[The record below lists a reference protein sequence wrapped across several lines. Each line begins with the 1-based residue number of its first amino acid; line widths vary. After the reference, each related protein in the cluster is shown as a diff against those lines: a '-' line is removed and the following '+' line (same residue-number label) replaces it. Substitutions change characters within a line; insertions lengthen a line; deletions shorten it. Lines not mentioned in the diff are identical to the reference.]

1 MQALCLYVDVPLCA
15 FRPHWSREYQ
25 DTYPFP
31 PPATVF
37 GMLLSLGGVDWP
49 EKSRYAGVELV
60 LALQG
65 EPQQSRVFRKFR
77 RVPQSKAKGKP
88 EPDPLTS
95 RRPDYQ
101 DLLLG
106 LKFWVWLRD
115 GKSPHSL
122 ADRVLAA
129 LNPTRRHA
137 IRRYGG
143 LSLGESSHLVNE
155 ISLKTP
161 ESQGRFLSRDPN
173 GYYQLPVWVH
183 HPRCG
188 EGQSRMGR
196 FSLLPLETLAEP
208 PASDPRWITIV
219 GPQG

>member
-1 MQALCLYVDVPLCA
+1 MDTLCLFIEAPICA
-15 FRPHWSREYQ
+15 FRPRWSREYQ
-25 DTYPFP
+25 ETYSFP
-31 PPATVF
+31 PPATVY
-37 GMLLSLGGVDWP
+37 GMLLSLVGVDWK
-49 EKSRYAGVELV
+49 EKANFIGVDMA
-60 LALQG
+60 LALQE
-65 EPQQSRVFRKFR
+65 EPEKCRVFRKFR
-77 RVPQSKAKGKP
+77 RVPQSKGKGKP
-88 EPDPLTS
+88 DPDPLTS

-106 LKFWVWLRD
+106 LQFWVWLRD
-115 GKSPHSL
+115 GQSHHSL
-122 ADRVLAA
+122 TSRVSAA
-129 LNPTRRHA
+129 LSSEHRHE

-155 ISLKTP
+155 ISLKPP
-161 ESQGRFLSRDPN
+161 EGQGRFLYRDPA

-196 FSLLPLETLAEP
+196 FSLMPLEDLAEP

-219 GPQG
+219 GPAG